1 DCEIKEE
8 GTKHILILY
17 NVPLGQAGQVDFQA
31 ANAKSNAHLR
41 VKARVIGLLR
51 PLKDVTVVAGHS
63 ATFECELS
71 YEGIPVEWFLK
82 DTKLEA
88 SDRVSPYHFISARV
102 CVCM

>member
-1 DCEIKEE
+1 MFSP
-8 GTKHILILY
+8 T
-17 NVPLGQAGQVDFQA
+17 
-31 ANAKSNAHLR
+31 S
-41 VKARVIGLLR
+41 KARVIGLLR

-88 SDRVSPYHFISARV
+88 SDRVVTRAEGRVHTFTLRDVQLDEAGKVKITAKDFTTSAKLIV
-102 CVCM
+102 KGE